1 MYKYEK
7 YEGCINLLYL
17 LYLPYFTDGATPP
30 AQPVLSE

>member
-1 MYKYEK
+1 MYKYAK
-7 YEGCINLLYL
+7 HEGCINL